1 MVSTTEPSLGH
12 EGARKRRI
20 VLIIE
25 DDFLTRYSAAEYLRE
40 KGFRVIEAENAAEA
54 ISVLVAGTCVDVVFS
69 DINMPGSLNGLGFGQ
84 WLAEFHPGV
93 PLLLTSGAP
102 QEAGNVA
109 TCKTHGFIAKP
120 YDLDEVDRWIKAML

>member
-1 MVSTTEPSLGH
+1 MGSNTEASSGH

-25 DDFLTRYSAAEYLRE
+25 DDFSTRYSAAEYLRE
-40 KGFRVIEAENAAEA
+40 VGYRVIEAENAAEA
-54 ISVLVAGTCVDVVFS
+54 ISVLAAGRCVDVVFS
-69 DINMPGSLNGLGFGQ
+69 DINMPGSLSGLAFGE
-84 WLAEFHPGV
+84 WLAEFHPSV

-102 QEAGNVA
+102 QEAGSVA
-109 TCKTHGFIAKP
+109 TGKTHGFIAKP